1 MEIET
6 GIFLISKESNILIE
20 IEDIN
25 LTTNDEL
32 RISRTMDQD
41 WTTVTLR
48 RRLSTK
54 EAQSKGHAVTQQRDP
69 EQQERAR
76 LSKLE
81 NTDEVSPP
89 KKRVSPESIQALIR
103 KRMEL
108 GLTQEKA
115 DHKCSF
121 SRNTFKDLESHRSLP
136 TTTQQSVLQRVF
148 GVQLKINHI

>member
-6 GIFLISKESNILIE
+6 GIFLISKESNILIDV
-20 IEDIN
+20 EDIN
-25 LTTNDEL
+25 LKMSNEFRT
-32 RISRTMDQD
+32 SRTMDQD

-54 EAQSKGHAVTQQRDP
+54 EAQTKGHVVTQHRDP

-76 LSKLE
+76 LAKLE

-103 KRMEL
+103 KRMDL

>member
-6 GIFLISKESNILIE
+6 GIFLISKESNILID

-25 LTTNDEL
+25 LMMDSEF
-32 RISRTMDQD
+32 RISRLMDQD

-54 EAQSKGHAVTQQRDP
+54 EAQTKGHMATQHRDP

-76 LSKLE
+76 LAKLE

>member
-1 MEIET
+1 
-6 GIFLISKESNILIE
+6 
-20 IEDIN
+20 
-25 LTTNDEL
+25 
-32 RISRTMDQD
+32 MDQD

-48 RRLSTK
+48 RRLSAKEIQTK
-54 EAQSKGHAVTQQRDP
+54 GYLATQHRDP

-76 LSKLE
+76 LTKLE

-136 TTTQQSVLQRVF
+136 TITQQSVLQKVF
-148 GVQLKINHI
+148 GIQLKINHI

>member
-1 MEIET
+1 
-6 GIFLISKESNILIE
+6 
-20 IEDIN
+20 
-25 LTTNDEL
+25 
-32 RISRTMDQD
+32 MDQD

-48 RRLSTK
+48 RRLSAK
-54 EAQSKGHAVTQQRDP
+54 EAQTKGHAVTQHRDP

-76 LSKLE
+76 LAKLE

-136 TTTQQSVLQRVF
+136 TTTQQSVLQKVF
-148 GVQLKINHI
+148 GIQLKINHI

>member
-1 MEIET
+1 MSAV
-6 GIFLISKESNILIE
+6 IFR
-20 IEDIN
+20 
-25 LTTNDEL
+25 T
-32 RISRTMDQD
+32 SRTMDQD

-54 EAQSKGHAVTQQRDP
+54 EAQSKGHTVTQHRDP

-76 LSKLE
+76 LAKLE
-81 NTDEVSPP
+81 NIDEVSPP

-136 TTTQQSVLQRVF
+136 TAIQQSTLQKVF